1 MIMGTRIRRVVAAV
15 ALTIGFSAG
24 MVAAGGAQAFACSDS
39 SHCYAYAVNGNS
51 ASNHGVFGELYVDCL
66 YPPDVSGDFANNEIW
81 DTTSSRGNWVE
92 GGIKS
97 GVDYHGVYR
106 NKDWFWAD
114 QRPGDSYAEHD
125 TSVAAATGEE
135 WPVEITYA
143 GTNTWDVYGE
153 GDFTEFGTSTSDT
166 ANLVTGIGGTEY
178 TTNASSGIRDIGNV
192 YSLENG
198 TTGGSWYSWGGD
210 GSNVDQGSG
219 NYISSSYNSGG
230 SYESWSGPC

>member
-1 MIMGTRIRRVVAAV
+1 MGTRIKRVVVAF
-15 ALTIGFSAG
+15 ALTIAASVG
-24 MVAAGGAQAFACSDS
+24 MVAAGGAQAFACTNSA
-39 SHCYAYAVNGNS
+39 HCYAEAVNTNS

-66 YPPDVSGDFANNEIW
+66 YQPDVSGDFANNEIW
-81 DTTSSRGNWVE
+81 DTTTGNGNWVE

-97 GVDYHGVYR
+97 GVDYHGTYR

-114 QRPGDSYAEHD
+114 DRPGDAYAEHD
-125 TSVAAATGEE
+125 TSVAAGLNTQ

-143 GTNTWDVYGE
+143 GSDTWDVYGE
-153 GDFTEFGTSTSDT
+153 SDFTEFGVSTSNS
-166 ANLVTGIGGTEY
+166 ANLTTGIGGTEY
-178 TTNASSGIRDIGNV
+178 TTPSSSGIRDIGNV
-192 YSLENG
+192 YSLENE

-210 GSNVDQGSG
+210 GTNEDLGSG